1 MFNCINTVFTTKV
14 QSMSLDIASSW
25 SQLVL
30 SSAEILLLVWAGFR
44 YINKLTVRLEK
55 LDDIN
60 TRLETIEGQYRPNGG
75 SSMKDAVNRIEK
87 QLDKMQ
93 DRLDSHIDH
102 NRKE

>member
-1 MFNCINTVFTTKV
+1 
-14 QSMSLDIASSW
+14 MSLDIASSW
-25 SQLVL
+25 SQVIL
-30 SSAEILLLVWAGFR
+30 SSAEILLLVWAGLR
-44 YINKLTVRLEK
+44 YINKLTARLEK

-60 TRLETIEGQYRPNGG
+60 KRLETIEGQYRPNGG

>member
-1 MFNCINTVFTTKV
+1 
-14 QSMSLDIASSW
+14 MSLDIASSW
-25 SQLVL
+25 SQVIL

-44 YINKLTVRLEK
+44 YINKLTARLEK

-60 TRLETIEGQYRPNGG
+60 KRLETIEGQYRPNGG
-75 SSMKDAVNRIEK
+75 SSMKDSVNRIEK
-87 QLDKMQ
+87 QLEKVQ

>member
-1 MFNCINTVFTTKV
+1 
-14 QSMSLDIASSW
+14 MSLNIASSW

-30 SSAEILLLVWAGFR
+30 SSAEILLLVWAGLR
-44 YINKLTVRLEK
+44 YINKLAAKLEK

-60 TRLETIEGQYRPNGG
+60 KRLDTIESQYRPNGG

>member
-1 MFNCINTVFTTKV
+1 MFNCINSVFTIKV
-14 QSMSLDIASSW
+14 QSMSLNVVNSW
-25 SQLVL
+25 SALFL
-30 SSAEILLLVWAGFR
+30 SSAQIFLLVWAGLR
-44 YINKLTVRLEK
+44 YINKLTARLEK

-60 TRLETIEGQYRPNGG
+60 KRLDKIESQYRPNGG

-87 QLDKMQ
+87 QLDKVQ